1 VPVIKAVISPLS
13 LIFTKERKTKM
24 TAPTFNFPHPTLT
37 PIANRPSTA
46 TLNLLK
52 KEIYA
57 NAMSK
62 PSILGGGNHGFLAL
76 VMSPNGYAQ
85 LNGTIPFIDPVHPG
99 AQAAHPAG
107 ATGPQMTESNRKHDY
122 DLTTYVEFAAMRD
135 HLKGQLIAAVHETY
149 IQILSD
155 EIFGFANVIPRDIME
170 HLMLTYGVRTVEDL
184 ETNRDKIKSD
194 WNPDTEIE
202 HLWKRAAD
210 CKAFADG
217 TALALTDDAIMNLL
231 LIPIEKS
238 KVLQDD
244 VKEAWR
250 LMDPVLQTWT
260 TFKTHFERANKER
273 NRTLRTG
280 TAGYHALA
288 AATAGLQLTEHSANA
303 ATATQATQRRDNTT
317 STPTAPHADGG
328 DGIKLYY
335 CHSCGLSPNRNH
347 TSETCGRPKEGH
359 QTTATLRNMMNGS
372 TTFRI
377 ARPNRT
383 RTNARSAQ
391 VGGTT
396 PTAPAPSG

>member
-1 VPVIKAVISPLS
+1 
-13 LIFTKERKTKM
+13 M
-24 TAPTFNFPHPTLT
+24 TTPTFTFPHPTLT
-37 PIANRPSTA
+37 PIANKPSTA
-46 TLNLLK
+46 TLSLLK

-62 PSILGGGNHGFLAL
+62 PSRLGGGNHGFLAL

-85 LNGTIPFIDPVHPG
+85 LNGTQPFIDPVHPG
-99 AQAAHPAG
+99 VQAPHPHA
-107 ATGPQMTESNRKHDY
+107 ATGPQMTESNRRYDF

-135 HLKGQLIAAVHETY
+135 HLKGQLIAAVNDTY

-155 EIFGFANVIPRDIME
+155 ELFGFANVTPRDIMI
-170 HLMLTYGVRTVEDL
+170 HLMVTYGVRTIEDL
-184 ETNRDKIKSD
+184 EANRDKLKND

-202 HLWKRAAD
+202 HLWKRGID
-210 CKAFADG
+210 CKTFADG

-244 VKEAWR
+244 VKAWR
-250 LMDPVLQTWT
+250 LMDPTLQTWL

-288 AATAGLQLTEHSANA
+288 AATADLQITEHSANA
-303 ATATQATQRRDNTT
+303 ATQATQRHTNTT
-317 STPTAPHADGG
+317 TPTPATHVDAG

-335 CHSCGLSPNRNH
+335 CHSCGLSPNKTH
-347 TSETCGRPKEGH
+347 TSATCGRPKEGH

-377 ARPNRT
+377 ARPPGRSRTNT
-383 RTNARSAQ
+383 RTPAA
-391 VGGTT
+391 GGTT
-396 PTAPAPSG
+396 PSPAQNG

>member
-1 VPVIKAVISPLS
+1 
-13 LIFTKERKTKM
+13 M
-24 TAPTFNFPHPTLT
+24 TAPTFTFMHPTLT
-37 PIANRPSTA
+37 PIANKPSTA

-85 LNGTIPFIDPVHPG
+85 LNGTQPFIDPVHPG
-99 AQAAHPAG
+99 TQPAHPAG
-107 ATGPQMTESNRKHDY
+107 ATGPQMTESNRRHDFA
-122 DLTTYVEFAAMRD
+122 LTTYVEFAAMRD
-135 HLKGQLIAAVHETY
+135 HLKGQLIAAVDDTY

-155 EIFGFANVIPRDIME
+155 EIFGFANVTPRDIMI
-170 HLMLTYGVRTVEDL
+170 HLMVTYGVRTIEDL
-184 ETNRDKIKSD
+184 ESNRDKIKSD

-217 TALALTDDAIMNLL
+217 TALALSDDAIMNLL

-238 KVLQDD
+238 KTLPDD
-244 VKEAWR
+244 VKAWR
-250 LMDPVLQTWT
+250 LMDPILQTWP

-303 ATATQATQRRDNTT
+303 AVGSTPATQRRDNTT
-317 STPTAPHADGG
+317 PPTHIDGG

-335 CHSCGLSPNRNH
+335 CHSCGLNPKSNH
-347 TSETCGRPKEGH
+347 TSATCQHPKAGH
-359 QTTATLRNMMNGS
+359 QTTATLRDMMNGS
-372 TTFRI
+372 TFFRI
-377 ARPNRT
+377 KSRA
-383 RTNARSAQ
+383 RTNNRNAARTNSTA
-391 VGGTT
+391 
-396 PTAPAPSG
+396 PSAPAPSG